1 MITPLTAEV
10 ILLIVLTGFVSGY
23 INTLAGSGSFITL
36 PLLIF
41 LGLPAN
47 VANGT
52 NRIAI
57 FLQTLTGLG
66 SFYKQG
72 QVKFRTDIKLAIP
85 ALFGAIPGAF
95 IATDVNEQILEKT
108 IGIIM
113 LLMLVILLLKPKQ
126 FLLKH
131 AEKLKRPPWY
141 AYVVFFFIGLY
152 AGFIQAGAGLFMLM
166 GLSLSAGY
174 DLVRGNAVKLL
185 IILIYTP
192 IVIYIFFVNEQVHLV
207 AGLIL
212 AGGSMAGALLAAR
225 MAVKHGAKFVR
236 YVLFAIMI
244 ISAGKLLFY

>member
-1 MITPLTAEV
+1 MLPSLSTEI

-57 FLQTLTGLG
+57 FLQTLVGVG

-72 QVKFRTDIKLAIP
+72 QLKLRTDIRLAIP
-85 ALFGAIPGAF
+85 ALLGAIPGAF
-95 IATDVNEQILEKT
+95 IATDLDDQILEKV
-108 IGIIM
+108 IGVIM
-113 LLMLVILLLKPKQ
+113 VAMLAILLLRPKQ
-126 FLLKH
+126 FLIKQ
-131 AEKLKRPPWY
+131 AGKLKKPPWY
-141 AYVVFFFIGLY
+141 AYLIFFFIGLY

-185 IILIYTP
+185 IILIYSP
-192 IVIYIFFVNEQVHLV
+192 IVIYIFFINQQVHLV

-236 YVLFAIMI
+236 YVLFAIMV
-244 ISAGKLLFY
+244 ISAIKLLFL